1 MSLYED
7 PYPARRPLA
16 AAADAVLTVVVAPEL
31 LSVDDAESLVGAL
44 RTVGLPVEVADEP
57 SLSRRAAELVYLVH
71 LVLANREALEFVVA
85 VAGAGTWEAVS
96 KAFGR
101 LTGKAGKEHKVS
113 IKVDYDGKS
122 HLVGTAV
129 GEVEAAK
136 LIDGL
141 PAVLSALKETAGQ
154 DPE

>member
-1 MSLYED
+1 MSSYED
-7 PYPARRPLA
+7 PYPSRRPLA

-31 LSVDDAESLVGAL
+31 ISADDAESLVAEL
-44 RTVGLPVEVADEP
+44 QAAGLPVEVADEA
-57 SLSRRAAELVYLVH
+57 SLSRRAAELIVLIH
-71 LVLANREALEFVVA
+71 LVLANREALEFMVGVLA
-85 VAGAGTWEAVS
+85 AGTWEAVS

-101 LTGKAGKEHKVS
+101 LTGKAGKEHEIS
-113 IKVDYDGKS
+113 IKVDFKGES

-136 LIDGL
+136 LIEGL
-141 PAVLSALKETAGQ
+141 PAVLYALKEAPVQ